1 MDDMRVSWVQN
12 FDAPKLS
19 CAEVRFYCT
28 KVSPIPLDRFRIRNG
43 NKALERVEQVN
54 IGSNE
59 AGSIEAAGSP
69 LSQGAKVVRAR
80 SLERVR
86 SSQKRRP
93 PSSQMAAGSRFDRNS
108 CSGLASEQPDALFQ
122 DPHGTCPAVQMSHQ
136 LGSGRPERSAIM
148 YCAYQSG
155 QFSS

>member
-59 AGSIEAAGSP
+59 AASIEAAGSP
-69 LSQGAKVVRAR
+69 LSQGAEVVRAR
-80 SLERVR
+80 SVGRVR

-93 PSSQMAAGSRFDRNS
+93 PSSQIAAGSRFDRS
-108 CSGLASEQPDALFQ
+108 CSGLASEQPEALFR
-122 DPHGTCPAVQMSHQ
+122 DSHGTCPAVQMSRQ
-136 LGSGRPERSAIM
+136 SGSGRPDRSAIM